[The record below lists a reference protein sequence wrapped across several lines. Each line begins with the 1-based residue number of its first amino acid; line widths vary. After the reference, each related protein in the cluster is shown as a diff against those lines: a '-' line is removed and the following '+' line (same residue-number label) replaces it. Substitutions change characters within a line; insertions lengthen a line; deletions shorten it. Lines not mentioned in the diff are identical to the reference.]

1 MRDVPFALAGAPV
14 RVAGALGLPP
24 GRHGTGIS
32 RMSLRSLAQTLDAEL
47 PLIAASP
54 SGVRLELRTDAD
66 VLELEIHLTRLQ
78 VLDRPVTDLVLD
90 VVVDGGEPRRVEVEG
105 GAVLRLRG
113 PEGIA
118 LDDADPLTVT
128 IDGLGAHEK
137 DVEVWLPNNGFAEL
151 CAVRVPEA
159 ASASPVTR
167 PRTRWVHYGSS
178 ISHCIES
185 RRPTET
191 WPVSVARRRD
201 LDLVNLGLGGH
212 CHVDQH
218 VARDIRDL
226 EPDLVSLKLGV
237 NVVNHDSFRERTF
250 VPAVQGFLDTLR
262 ERLPEVPI
270 LVLSPIICPP
280 AEAGPGPTL
289 PGEDGQYY
297 APVRDPEVGKGALS
311 VSRIRELLATIVER
325 RVAAG
330 DANLAY
336 ASGLELFGPDDA
348 HDLYDSLHPSPEGY
362 LLIADRFDGL
372 VFGDGGVWADRLGAL
387 SAR

>member
-1 MRDVPFALAGAPV
+1 MRDVPFGLAGEPV
-14 RVAGALGLPP
+14 RVAGALSLPP

-32 RMSLRSLAQTLDAEL
+32 RMSLRALAQTLDPEL
-47 PLIAASP
+47 PLIASSP

-66 VLELEIHLTRLQ
+66 AIELEIHVTRLQ
-78 VLDRPVTDLVLD
+78 VLDRPARDLVLD

-105 GAVLRLRG
+105 GAVLRVRG
-113 PEGIA
+113 PEGIS
-118 LDDADPLTVT
+118 LDDADPLTLT
-128 IDGLGAHEK
+128 IDGLGHHDK

-151 CAVRVPEA
+151 CAVRVPDG
-159 ASASPVTR
+159 ASASAVDR

-185 RRPTET
+185 TRPTET
-191 WPVSVARRRD
+191 WPATVARRRD

-212 CHVDQH
+212 CHVDAH

-226 EPDLVSLKLGV
+226 EPDLVSLKLGI

-250 VPAVQGFLDTLR
+250 VPAVHGFLDTLR
-262 ERLPEVPI
+262 ERLPETPI

-289 PGEDGQYY
+289 PGEGGHYY
-297 APVRDPEVGKGALS
+297 AAPRDPEVAKGALS
-311 VSRIRELLATIVER
+311 VSRIRELLAAIVEQ

-330 DANLAY
+330 DENLAY
-336 ASGLELFGPDDA
+336 LSGLELFGPDDA
-348 HDLYDSLHPSPEGY
+348 HDLYDSLHPSPAGY
-362 LLIADRFDGL
+362 LLMADRFDAT
-372 VFGDGGVWADRLGAL
+372 VFGPGGTWETLIE
-387 SAR
+387 S

>member
-1 MRDVPFALAGAPV
+1 MKGIPFGLEGEPV

-66 VLELEIHLTRLQ
+66 VLELELHLTRLQ
-78 VLDRPVTDLVLD
+78 VFDRPVTDLVLD
-90 VVVDGGEPRRVEVEG
+90 IVVDGGAPRRVEVDG
-105 GAVLRLRG
+105 GAVLHLRG
-113 PEGIA
+113 PEGMS
-118 LDDADPLTVT
+118 LEDAAPLTLT
-128 IDGLGAHEK
+128 IDGLGEGEK
-137 DVEVWLPNNGFAEL
+137 DVEIWLPHNGFAEL
-151 CAVRVPEA
+151 CAVRIPDDA
-159 ASASPVTR
+159 CASAVVR

-178 ISHCIES
+178 ISHCLEA

-191 WPVSVARRRD
+191 WPVSVARRHD

-226 EPDLVSLKLGV
+226 APDLVSLKLGV

-250 VPAVQGFLDTLR
+250 VPTVHGFLDTLR
-262 ERLPEVPI
+262 ERLPDTPI
-270 LVLSPIICPP
+270 LILSPIVCPP
-280 AEAGPGPTL
+280 AEDVPGPTL
-289 PGEDGQYY
+289 PGEDGQFY
-297 APVRDPEVGKGALS
+297 APPRDPAVAKGALS
-311 VSRIRELLATIVER
+311 VGRIRELLVAIVAQ

-330 DANLAY
+330 DDHLVY
-336 ASGLELFGPDDA
+336 LSGLELFGPDDA
-348 HDLYDSLHPSPEGY
+348 GDLYDSLHPSPEGY
-362 LLIADRFDGL
+362 LVIA
-372 VFGDGGVWADRLGAL
+372 
-387 SAR
+387 